1 MKFTKFK
8 SLVLVPLFAL
18 LLAGCTNGGGGNVDP
33 VQKQDPVISIVLE
46 DGKQFNVG
54 EFVEPQI
61 TVVPADLEK
70 TVSYST
76 KNSNLGSTIPNE
88 VGDYKITVTTKEN
101 ENYKAGSASKEFIIR
116 NVPTLSFYYGDDV
129 ALEEG
134 HVFDLDNFPEIYAKS
149 SVAGANITYSY
160 SNASGEALQ
169 NKPSTAGVYFIT
181 ASVARTETI
190 GNTSA
195 SISFE
200 LVDAHQETP
209 VIKFFYNG
217 EEKCLES
224 NWLDGG
230 FAQSHYNAEDFD
242 ITKLSWTVTPAS
254 AVYTVSWTLKA
265 LDAPEEAEGNPIA
278 APTTNPLAPGI
289 YSVTITVT
297 NSTVFRWAG
306 FVINDSGQPVDQ
318 TTIKFFYNGEEKC
331 LESNWLDE
339 GFRQSHYN
347 AEDFDITKLTWT
359 VTPADAQ
366 YTVSWTLK
374 ALDAPEEAEGSPI
387 AAPTTNPLA
396 PGIYAVTI
404 AVTNTAVVKWAGFVI
419 NDNGSTPPEPQ
430 GDPEIKFFYNG
441 EEKCLESKWLDE
453 GFAQSHYDAA
463 NFDINKLTWTVSQ
476 NAEYT
481 VSWTL
486 KALDAP
492 EEAEGSP
499 INAPTA
505 NPLAP
510 GIYTVTIS
518 IKDSTIF
525 RWAGFVIND
534 NGEPVPQ
541 GDPEIKFFYNGE
553 EKCLESNWLDEG
565 FAQSHYDAANFD
577 INKLTWTVTPV
588 GTNYSVSWTL
598 KALDAPEEAEGSP
611 IAAPTTNPL
620 APGIYTVT
628 IVVDG
633 GTPFKWA
640 GFVINDNGEPEP
652 QGDPEIKFFY
662 DGQEK
667 CLESNWLD
675 GGFAQSHYD
684 AANFDITKLTWTVSQ
699 NAQYSVSWTLKALDA
714 PEEAEGSPIAAPN
727 ANPLAPGIYT
737 VTITVNNSAIFRWA
751 GFVINA

>member
-1 MKFTKFK
+1 MIFTKFK

-101 ENYKAGSASKEFIIR
+101 ENYKAGSASKDFIIR
-116 NVPTLSFYYGDDV
+116 NVPTLSFYYGNDV

-254 AVYTVSWTLKA
+254 AVYTASWTLKA
-265 LDAPEEAEGNPIA
+265 LDAPEEAEGSPIA

-331 LESNWLDE
+331 LESNWLDG
-339 GFRQSHYN
+339 GFAQSHYDAAN
-347 AEDFDITKLTWT
+347 FDITKLSWT
-359 VTPADAQ
+359 VTPASAV

-374 ALDAPEEAEGSPI
+374 ALDAHEEAEGSPI

-404 AVTNTAVVKWAGFVI
+404 AVTNTSIVKWAGFVI

-441 EEKCLESKWLDE
+441 EEKCLESNWLDG

-463 NFDINKLTWTVSQ
+463 NFDIT
-476 NAEYT
+476 
-481 VSWTL
+481 
-486 KALDAP
+486 
-492 EEAEGSP
+492 
-499 INAPTA
+499 
-505 NPLAP
+505 
-510 GIYTVTIS
+510 
-518 IKDSTIF
+518 
-525 RWAGFVIND
+525 
-534 NGEPVPQ
+534 
-541 GDPEIKFFYNGE
+541 
-553 EKCLESNWLDEG
+553 
-565 FAQSHYDAANFD
+565 
-577 INKLTWTVTPV
+577 KLTWTVTPV

-620 APGIYTVT
+620 ATGIYSVT

-633 GTPFKWA
+633 GTPFRWA
-640 GFVINDNGEPEP
+640 GFVINDNGSTPPEP

-714 PEEAEGSPIAAPN
+714 PEEAEGSPIAAPT
-727 ANPLAPGIYT
+727 ANPLAPGIYS

-751 GFVINA
+751 GFVINAQ